1 MLNYTLIPMFRK
13 PQDILLSTKTNI
25 RKKEVKDLKQRIKY
39 SLDSYTDE
47 ADKELFGNG
56 TVWK

>member
-1 MLNYTLIPMFRK
+1 MFRK

-39 SLDSYTDE
+39 SLDNYSDE

-56 TVWK
+56 TVLY